1 MQFSEPNCWHRSHA
15 WLTPED
21 GIPGSGLIS
30 LGWNAGTI
38 HIQYVGLPE
47 LSRPA
52 VDAISAT
59 IREFNSQCQLL
70 AFMHAGVLG
79 SQQAI
84 QEQLGRNANRA
95 GSFTLSGYYWEGK
108 EQAIWARLPVGQVID
123 AFAENGE
130 FERLYAKA
138 FVVFSYHLWE
148 EFARPRIA
156 QELSVDREYVDEAE
170 SGRIADR
177 PQFQKMLN
185 EASKP
190 EAPFQEILVWKF
202 SRFTRK
208 REHAVAFKAML
219 RRRGVRVVSI
229 TEQADDTP
237 TGKLLE
243 AIIESVDEFYS
254 ENLAQ
259 EVTRGMRE
267 AASRGFWVTSYAPY
281 GYKRVYVQD
290 GPKKRP
296 TLELNPPADAVVR
309 RIFDMA
315 LQGKSIL
322 DVTKTLN
329 AEGIPTTNG
338 KKWLKTT
345 IHTMLANEAYT
356 GAVVWGIKAKDKAEP
371 VRVENAFPAIVSKR
385 EFQRAKK
392 LLGSR
397 APKKVNPRW
406 ASSPYLLSGL
416 LKCETCGK
424 ALTAAEAKS
433 GKYTYY
439 VCHSLLKR
447 GSGTCKTPRLNAKTF
462 EKLIVDEI
470 RANILTESNI
480 RDLVKLL
487 DEEMDGVAS
496 EQRERLESI
505 EEELEEV
512 KRRLGR
518 IWQVIETTDIEMADA
533 SERIREHRDR
543 KEKLEVAAEEARRL
557 LKDRRQFLDSA
568 DTIATFAEDMSEF
581 LKTSELTQTRAFVH
595 SFVKEIEVK
604 PGKAAIV
611 YSIPTPEDSPIG
623 GADAAEVALNGRVR
637 SSVRHGGPD
646 WTKSRTEADS
656 RITPSFGMGMVYV
669 RTASSPVTS
678 MPSTKL
684 RMRALHSG
692 NVPSRRKSRKS
703 ETYPLISSVVG
714 SSTLRC
720 SNFVSASSLAAS
732 SCSSWCLSEKMRGD
746 RTSSVSSLLSR
757 AS

>member
-1 MQFSEPNCWHRSHA
+1 MTDRFDM
-15 WLTPED
+15 TPV
-21 GIPGSGLIS
+21 
-30 LGWNAGTI
+30 A
-38 HIQYVGLPE
+38 
-47 LSRPA
+47 
-52 VDAISAT
+52 
-59 IREFNSQCQLL
+59 
-70 AFMHAGVLG
+70 
-79 SQQAI
+79 
-84 QEQLGRNANRA
+84 
-95 GSFTLSGYYWEGK
+95 
-108 EQAIWARLPVGQVID
+108 
-123 AFAENGE
+123 
-130 FERLYAKA
+130 LYAR
-138 FVVFSYHLWE
+138 VSSDRQDVD
-148 EFARPRIA
+148 
-156 QELSVDREYVDEAE
+156 LSVAAQLRALRDYAEKNDYLVAREYVDEAE

-177 PQFQKMLN
+177 PQFQKMLD
-185 EASKP
+185 EASKS
-190 EAPFQEILVWKF
+190 EAPFKEILVWKF

-208 REHAVAFKAML
+208 REHAVAFKSML

-267 AASRGFWVTSYAPY
+267 AASRGFWMTTYAPY
-281 GYKRVYVQD
+281 GYKRVHVQD
-290 GPKKRP
+290 GAAKRP
-296 TLELNPPADAVVR
+296 KLELNSPADAVVR
-309 RIFDMA
+309 RVFDMV

-371 VRVENAFPAIVSKR
+371 VRVEDAFPAIITKR

-397 APKKVNPRW
+397 APKKVNPRR

-424 ALTAAEAKS
+424 AMTAAEAKS

-447 GSGTCKTPRLNAKTF
+447 GSGTCKTPRLNAKSF

-487 DEEMDGVAS
+487 DEEMDGVAH
-496 EQRERLESI
+496 EQRQRLESI

-533 SERIREHRDR
+533 SERIKEHRDR
-543 KEKLEVAAEEARRL
+543 KEKLEVAAEDARRL
-557 LKDRRQFLDSA
+557 LSDRRQFLDSA
-568 DTIATFAEDMSEF
+568 DTIATFAEDMSAF
-581 LKTSELTQTRAFVH
+581 LKTSELTETRAFVH
-595 SFVKEIEVK
+595 SFVKEVEVK

-623 GADAAEVALNGRVR
+623 GADAAEIALNGRVR
-637 SSVRHGGPD
+637 SSVRHGGRYRPRD
-646 WTKSRTEADS
+646 CVEPRTGP
-656 RITPSFGMGMVYV
+656 R
-669 RTASSPVTS
+669 
-678 MPSTKL
+678 L
-684 RMRALHSG
+684 RALGPHSPQPD
-692 NVPSRRKSRKS
+692 V
-703 ETYPLISSVVG
+703 L
-714 SSTLRC
+714 LR
-720 SNFVSASSLAAS
+720 SLPNSPANS
-732 SCSSWCLSEKMRGD
+732 
-746 RTSSVSSLLSR
+746 
-757 AS
+757 